1 DALPPASMT
10 KMMTEYIILEKISKG
25 EIDWD
30 TETEV
35 SDFVYEISADKD
47 FSGIGLRQNIKYSV
61 KDLFDAMVINSDNA
75 TSVAL
80 AELVAGSEG
89 DFVKLMN
96 EKAKELGLTQS
107 KFVNSSGLDNAS
119 LNGKHPE
126 GTKADD
132 TNLLSARDAAKLAYH
147 LIDDFPE

>member
-1 DALPPASMT
+1 
-10 KMMTEYIILEKISKG
+10 
-25 EIDWD
+25 
-30 TETEV
+30 
-35 SDFVYEISADKD
+35 
-47 FSGIGLRQNIKYSV
+47 YSV

-132 TNLLSARDAAKLAYH
+132 TNLLSARDAARLAYH
-147 LIDDFPE
+147 LISDYPESLEVSATVSKEFEDHTIPNWNWMLPHDSVNLQQF